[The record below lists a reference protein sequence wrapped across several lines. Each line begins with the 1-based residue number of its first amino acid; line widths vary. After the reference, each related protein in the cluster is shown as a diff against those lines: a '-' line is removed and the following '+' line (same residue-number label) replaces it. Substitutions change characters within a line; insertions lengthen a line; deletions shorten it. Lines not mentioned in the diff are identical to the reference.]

1 MKHHAGN
8 CPCAV
13 CLSVPAL
20 HGGHPVLRAGARP
33 RSLCSTQHPQGHA
46 AVAAPSL
53 GASTNQRNGERARSA
68 WGREPQGLVAALGA
82 ICKQNLCYCQV
93 LILPSLSV
101 CAGTGYLQTAQPSE
115 AAGKLRGELHVYL
128 QHFCAKQKEEG
139 TYMDTIKAIKALEVP
154 TQGSPLAQPGA
165 ALPFSAAALPVPAS
179 TALASPGPFCVP
191 SVCICGTSEWP

>member
-1 MKHHAGN
+1 MKHHTGN

-13 CLSVPAL
+13 CPSVPAL

-115 AAGKLRGELHVYL
+115 AAGKLTGRTARIFTAFLCKTKGRGYLHG
-128 QHFCAKQKEEG
+128 HN
-139 TYMDTIKAIKALEVP
+139 
-154 TQGSPLAQPGA
+154 
-165 ALPFSAAALPVPAS
+165 
-179 TALASPGPFCVP
+179 
-191 SVCICGTSEWP
+191 